1 MSSETPMSTDA
12 DIASTAFIDKDR
24 VEGEHDASSLRA
36 AMINRPRGELY
47 GFWRDVTN
55 FPRFMENVRS
65 VTVLEPGRSQWSI
78 AGPAG
83 AEIELVSEI
92 TEDLPG
98 ERIAWTSSEGS
109 DVDHEG
115 WIEFKDNAFG
125 RGTEVRL
132 FISYDPPAGAIGKV
146 VAKVL
151 QREPRVQARRELRRF
166 KQLMETGEVST
177 SRAPDAAPRADR
189 HF

>member
-1 MSSETPMSTDA
+1 MSSHDPLSTDA
-12 DIASTAFIDKDR
+12 EVASPAFLDKDN
-24 VEGEHDASSLRA
+24 VEGEYPASSVRA
-36 AMINRPRGELY
+36 ALINRPRRELY
-47 GFWRDVTN
+47 DYWSDITN
-55 FPRFMENVRS
+55 LPSFMENVKA
-65 VTVLEPGRSQWSI
+65 VEILESGRSQWTI
-78 AGPAG
+78 AGPG
-83 AEIELVSEI
+83 GMEVELVSEI
-92 TEDLPG
+92 TENIPG

-146 VAKVL
+146 VAKVM

-166 KQLMETGEVST
+166 KQLMEAGEVST
-177 SRAPDAAPRADR
+177 SKAPDAAPRASR